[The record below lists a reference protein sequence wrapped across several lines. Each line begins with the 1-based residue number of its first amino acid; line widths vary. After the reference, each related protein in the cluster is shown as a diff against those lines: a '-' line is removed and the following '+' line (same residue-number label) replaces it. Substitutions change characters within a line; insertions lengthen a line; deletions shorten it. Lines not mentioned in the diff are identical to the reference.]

1 MGNPDSRNTDSFLGN
16 HPNKILIMK
25 PSITFNT
32 QDSPIEWVIFP
43 TIIINIIYRYLTL
56 HLFKWYIEIDW

>member
-1 MGNPDSRNTDSFLGN
+1 
-16 HPNKILIMK
+16 MK

-43 TIIINIIYRYLTL
+43 TITINITYGYITL